1 MAPDITGSTQARPT
15 TTSGRS
21 PFSRRKVKAVPYEE
35 TTQDRPLT
43 AATAAAPNATA
54 SLGNDMRGP
63 GLQQTTSSSG
73 TEASPGTN
81 SEGGGLRVM
90 AQPQG
95 EGNAPRAPSIAPS
108 DVSSRTTGSRWRLRS
123 RNGDKGGENIPR
135 TPSSNGDVP
144 TLNSTPE
151 REFTPLT
158 TSLPDMQLDF
168 INQVSFSTRGSVLLG
183 GRKAVNARPI
193 SKPASERVPAGVE
206 PRKSAPEPQNT
217 GPEPPRAAPVLS
229 KPALEPPNTGQGPLT
244 AASVLSKPALD
255 TANTAPG
262 PLNTVIGPPKTVL
275 ELPKP
280 VQEPPRSA
288 PEPLRTAPELPK
300 VALEPPRTAP
310 ERSQLAALPEEIA
323 KESLKVRSMYEEDVI
338 TDWRDGNPMNHSQAL
353 AEENEGPSDT
363 TFNVQLRPR
372 PQTARAPSAK
382 RYSVLR
388 REHELAGGI
397 EDWEDISGEDVDRYG
412 FIVKTSERPGRSGT
426 PEPRAPQRV
435 STSLQLASQ
444 TPRKQRGF
452 GLQSPAKKPAAKSLR
467 TQNTTGSQ
475 RSVSNPLRT
484 IANRLPGNQ
493 DRRWMDEAGDMLTL
507 PHGLADITE
516 VDERT
521 TAAESTKK
529 REWTRS
535 EKWRRMAKVVNSG
548 PDGDGMEF
556 EFDVAHPKL
565 IDRTWK
571 GIPDMWRATAW
582 RCFLN
587 ASAKKVQGSPTEA
600 SLIEAFQRLVDEG
613 SADDVQIDMDVP
625 RTINSHI
632 MFRKRYRGGQRLLF
646 RVLHCLAL
654 YFPDTG
660 YVQGMASLAATLLCY
675 YDEETTFIMCV
686 RLWTL
691 RGLDKLYAHGFAGL
705 MSALDEFQV
714 DWMRG
719 HDVSRQLDEL
729 EIGPT
734 AYGTRWYLTLFN
746 YSIPFASQLRVWDVF
761 MLLGDSDPSVPAT
774 PERPFQH
781 GLDVLHACSC
791 ALIDGT
797 REILLDS
804 DFDNAMKVLTSW
816 VPIKDEALFM
826 RVARAE
832 FKIHQ
837 RRRRAR

>member
-15 TTSGRS
+15 TASGRS
-21 PFSRRKVKAVPYEE
+21 PFSRRKVKAVPYEA
-35 TTQDRPLT
+35 TAQDRPPA
-43 AATAAAPNATA
+43 AATAAMPNAVV
-54 SLGNDMRGP
+54 SLGDDMKGP
-63 GLQQTTSSSG
+63 GLEQTVSSG
-73 TEASPGTN
+73 GTESTPGTV
-81 SEGGGLRVM
+81 SDAGGLRVT
-90 AQPQG
+90 AHPHG

-108 DVSSRTTGSRWRLRS
+108 EVSSRTTGSRWRIRS
-123 RNGDKGGENIPR
+123 RNGDKGSDNVPR
-135 TPSSNGDVP
+135 TPSSNGEVL
-144 TLNSTPE
+144 TLNSSPE
-151 REFTPLT
+151 QEFTPLT
-158 TSLPDMQLDF
+158 TSLPDTQLDF
-168 INQVSFSTRGSVLLG
+168 MNQVSFSTRGSVLLG

-193 SKPASERVPAGVE
+193 SKPASERVPAAVE
-206 PRKSAPEPQNT
+206 PAPEPSNT
-217 GPEPPRAAPVLS
+217 VDATTKITPEPPKTAPEPS
-229 KPALEPPNTGQGPLT
+229 NTATEPPNTGLEPSNTLIEPSDIMIERPTSAQEQP
-244 AASVLSKPALD
+244 SPAR
-255 TANTAPG
+255 
-262 PLNTVIGPPKTVL
+262 
-275 ELPKP
+275 
-280 VQEPPRSA
+280 EPPRSA
-288 PEPLRTAPELPK
+288 PEPLRTAPELPTA
-300 VALEPPRTAP
+300 ALKPPRTAP
-310 ERSQLAALPEEIA
+310 QPSLLSVLPEEIA
-323 KESLKVRSMYEEDVI
+323 KESLKVRSMYEQDVI
-338 TDWRDGNPMNHSQAL
+338 TDWRDGDPINHPQPL
-353 AEENEGPSDT
+353 AEENEGPSDD

-372 PQTARAPSAK
+372 PQTAKSPSAK

-397 EDWEDISGEDVDRYG
+397 EDWEDINGADVDRYG
-412 FIVKTSERPGRSGT
+412 FIVKAPDAPGRSGT

-452 GLQSPAKKPAAKSLR
+452 GLQSPAKNSAAKSLR
-467 TQNTTGSQ
+467 TQNTTASQ
-475 RSVSNPLRT
+475 RSVSRPLRT
-484 IANRLPGNQ
+484 LTNRLPGNQ

-507 PHGLADITE
+507 PHGLVDITE

-521 TAAESTKK
+521 TAAEATKK

-535 EKWRRMAKVVNSG
+535 EKWRRMAKLVNSG
-548 PDGDGMEF
+548 PDGEGMEF

-571 GIPDMWRATAW
+571 GIPDVWRATAW

-587 ASAKKVQGSPTEA
+587 ASAKKVEGSPTEA
-600 SLIEAFQRLVDEG
+600 SLIEAFQRLVSEG

-675 YDEETTFIMCV
+675 YDEEKTFIMCV

-729 EIGPT
+729 DIGPT

-761 MLLGDSDPSVPAT
+761 MLLGDLDPSVPAT

>member
-1 MAPDITGSTQARPT
+1 M
-15 TTSGRS
+15 
-21 PFSRRKVKAVPYEE
+21 KAVPYEE
-35 TTQDRPLT
+35 TVQHRPPT
-43 AATAAAPNATA
+43 AATTAAPNAIA
-54 SLGNDMRGP
+54 NLEDDMTGS
-63 GLQQTTSSSG
+63 GLQQTISSSG
-73 TEASPGTN
+73 TASSPGTN
-81 SEGGGLRVM
+81 SNGGGLRVM
-90 AQPQG
+90 SQPQG

-108 DVSSRTTGSRWRLRS
+108 EVSSRTTGSRWRIRS
-123 RNGDKGGENIPR
+123 RNGDKGSENIPR
-135 TPSSNGDVP
+135 TPSSNGDAL
-144 TLNSTPE
+144 TLNSSPE

-193 SKPASERVPAGVE
+193 PKPSSERVPAAVE
-206 PRKSAPEPQNT
+206 PPKTAPEP
-217 GPEPPRAAPVLS
+217 S
-229 KPALEPPNTGQGPLT
+229 
-244 AASVLSKPALD
+244 
-255 TANTAPG
+255 
-262 PLNTVIGPPKTVL
+262 NTVVEPPKT
-275 ELPKP
+275 
-280 VQEPPRSA
+280 A

-300 VALEPPRTAP
+300 TVPEPSNTATEPPNNAPEPSNTMVEPPKSVLEPVKPSPEPPRTAP
-310 ERSQLAALPEEIA
+310 EPLRTAPELPRAALQPPRTAPEPSLLAVLPEEVA
-323 KESLKVRSMYEEDVI
+323 KESLKVRSMYEEDLI
-338 TDWRDGNPMNHSQAL
+338 TDWRDGNPINYPL
-353 AEENEGPSDT
+353 PPAEENEGPSSD

-397 EDWEDISGEDVDRYG
+397 EDWEDISGGDVDRYG
-412 FIVKTSERPGRSGT
+412 FIVKTPDTTGRSGT

-444 TPRKQRGF
+444 APRKQRGF
-452 GLQSPAKKPAAKSLR
+452 GLQSPAKKTAAKSFR
-467 TQNTTGSQ
+467 TQNTTASQ
-475 RSVSNPLRT
+475 RSVSRPLRT
-484 IANRLPGNQ
+484 LANRLPGNE

-521 TAAESTKK
+521 TAAEATKK
-529 REWTRS
+529 REWARS
-535 EKWRRMAKVVNSG
+535 EKWRRMAKLVNSG
-548 PDGDGMEF
+548 PDGEGMEF

-587 ASAKKVQGSPTEA
+587 ASAKKVEGSPTET
-600 SLIEAFQRLVDEG
+600 SLVEAFQRLVGEG

-675 YDEETTFIMCV
+675 YDEERTFIMCV

-705 MSALDEFQV
+705 MSALGEFQV

-719 HDVSRQLDEL
+719 HDVSRQLVSHHS
-729 EIGPT
+729 
-734 AYGTRWYLTLFN
+734 LF
-746 YSIPFASQLRVWDVF
+746 R
-761 MLLGDSDPSVPAT
+761 G
-774 PERPFQH
+774 
-781 GLDVLHACSC
+781 
-791 ALIDGT
+791 
-797 REILLDS
+797 
-804 DFDNAMKVLTSW
+804 
-816 VPIKDEALFM
+816 IKY
-826 RVARAE
+826 
-832 FKIHQ
+832 
-837 RRRRAR
+837 

>member
-15 TTSGRS
+15 TSSGRS

-35 TTQDRPLT
+35 TVQDKPPT
-43 AATAAAPNATA
+43 AEMAAAPKAIP
-54 SLGNDMRGP
+54 SSGGDMRDSVFE
-63 GLQQTTSSSG
+63 QTISSNG
-73 TEASPGTN
+73 TESSPPPNGV
-81 SEGGGLRVM
+81 EGGLKVM
-90 AQPQG
+90 SHQQG

-108 DVSSRTTGSRWRLRS
+108 EVSSRTTGSRWRVRS
-123 RNGDKGGENIPR
+123 RNGDKGNENIPR
-135 TPSSNGDVP
+135 TPSSNGDAL
-144 TLNSTPE
+144 TLNSSPE

-158 TSLPDMQLDF
+158 TSLPDMELDF

-183 GRKAVNARPI
+183 GRKAVNRPV
-193 SKPASERVPAGVE
+193 SKPAPERVPVADELPKNAPAPMRTAPELPTAGPE
-206 PRKSAPEPQNT
+206 PSYTVTEPQNT
-217 GPEPPRAAPVLS
+217 APEPPNTAPDSSNTVIEPSNAMVEPPKSMLEPRKPAPEPPR
-229 KPALEPPNTGQGPLT
+229 T
-244 AASVLSKPALD
+244 
-255 TANTAPG
+255 
-262 PLNTVIGPPKTVL
+262 
-275 ELPKP
+275 
-280 VQEPPRSA
+280 A

-300 VALEPPRTAP
+300 AALGPPRTAP
-310 ERSQLAALPEEIA
+310 QPSLLPVLPEEIA

-338 TDWRDGNPMNHSQAL
+338 TDWRDGIPTNHTLPL
-353 AEENEGPSDT
+353 AEENEAASGD

-372 PQTARAPSAK
+372 PQTARTPSAK

-397 EDWEDISGEDVDRYG
+397 EDWEDISGADVDRYG
-412 FIVKTSERPGRSGT
+412 FIVKTAETSDRSGT

-444 TPRKQRGF
+444 APRKQRGF
-452 GLQSPAKKPAAKSLR
+452 GLQSPAKNTAARSLR
-467 TQNTTGSQ
+467 TQNTTASQ
-475 RSVSNPLRT
+475 RSVSRPLRT
-484 IANRLPGNQ
+484 LANRLPGNQ
-493 DRRWMDEAGDMLTL
+493 DRRWMDEASDMLTL

-521 TAAESTKK
+521 TAAEATKK
-529 REWTRS
+529 REWVRS
-535 EKWRRMAKVVNSG
+535 EKWRRMAKLVNSG
-548 PDGDGMEF
+548 PDGEGMEF

-571 GIPDMWRATAW
+571 GIPDVWRATAW

-587 ASAKKVQGSPTEA
+587 ASAKKVEGSPTEA
-600 SLIEAFQRLVDEG
+600 SLIEAFQRLVSEG

-654 YFPDTG
+654 YFPETG

-675 YDEETTFIMCV
+675 YDEERTFIMCV

-729 EIGPT
+729 DIGPT

-781 GLDVLHACSC
+781 GLDVLHAC
-791 ALIDGT
+791 A
-797 REILLDS
+797 
-804 DFDNAMKVLTSW
+804 
-816 VPIKDEALFM
+816 DELGAD
-826 RVARAE
+826 
-832 FKIHQ
+832 
-837 RRRRAR
+837 

>member
-1 MAPDITGSTQARPT
+1 MPCAMAPDITGSTQARPT
-15 TTSGRS
+15 TASGLL
-21 PFSRRKVKAVPYEE
+21 PFLRRKAKAVPCEE
-35 TTQDRPLT
+35 MAQDRPPT
-43 AATAAAPNATA
+43 AATTTAPNAIV
-54 SLGNDMRGP
+54 SPENDTRGL
-63 GLQQTTSSSG
+63 GLQQTISSSG
-73 TEASPGTN
+73 TESRPGTN
-81 SEGGGLRVM
+81 SEGGGLRVT

-95 EGNAPRAPSIAPS
+95 EGNAPRAPSIALS
-108 DVSSRTTGSRWRLRS
+108 DVSLRTVGSRWRIRS
-123 RNGDKGGENIPR
+123 KNGDKGSENKPR

-144 TLNSTPE
+144 TLNPGPE

-158 TSLPDMQLDF
+158 TSLPDTQLDF

-183 GRKAVNARPI
+183 GRKAVNARSV
-193 SKPASERVPAGVE
+193 SKPASERVAAAVE
-206 PRKSAPEPQNT
+206 SRKAATEP
-217 GPEPPRAAPVLS
+217 S
-229 KPALEPPNTGQGPLT
+229 
-244 AASVLSKPALD
+244 
-255 TANTAPG
+255 
-262 PLNTVIGPPKTVL
+262 NTVVEQLKT
-275 ELPKP
+275 
-280 VQEPPRSA
+280 A

-300 VALEPPRTAP
+300 AVPEPSNTVIDPPNTVPEPSNTMVEPQKSVLEPPNPAPEPPRTAP
-310 ERSQLAALPEEIA
+310 EPLRTAPNLSKVSLEPPRTALEPSLLAVLPEEIA

-338 TDWRDGNPMNHSQAL
+338 TDWRDGNPINHPLPL
-353 AEENEGPSDT
+353 AEEYEGPSNDT
-363 TFNVQLRPR
+363 FKVQLRPR
-372 PQTARAPSAK
+372 PQTARAPSAN

-397 EDWEDISGEDVDRYG
+397 EDWEDICGEDVDRYG
-412 FIVKTSERPGRSGT
+412 FIVKTSET

-444 TPRKQRGF
+444 APRKQRGF
-452 GLQSPAKKPAAKSLR
+452 GLQSPAKNTAAKSLR
-467 TQNTTGSQ
+467 TQNTTASQ
-475 RSVSNPLRT
+475 RSVSSPLRT
-484 IANRLPGNQ
+484 LANRLPGNQ

-521 TAAESTKK
+521 TAAEATKK
-529 REWTRS
+529 REWARS
-535 EKWRRMAKVVNSG
+535 EKWRRMAKLVNPG
-548 PDGDGMEF
+548 PDGEGMEF

-571 GIPDMWRATAW
+571 GIPDVWRATAW

-587 ASAKKVQGSPTEA
+587 ASAKKVEGSPTEA
-600 SLIEAFQRLVDEG
+600 SLVKAFQRLVGEG

-675 YDEETTFIMCV
+675 YDEEKTFIMCV

-729 EIGPT
+729 DIGPT

-761 MLLGDSDPSVPAT
+761 MLLGDLDPSVPAT
-774 PERPFQH
+774 RKRPFQN

-832 FKIHQ
+832 WKIHQ

>member
-15 TTSGRS
+15 TASGRS

-35 TTQDRPLT
+35 AAQDRPPT
-43 AATAAAPNATA
+43 AATTAASNAI
-54 SLGNDMRGP
+54 SNLGSGMRGS
-63 GLQQTTSSSG
+63 GLEQTISNSG
-73 TEASPGTN
+73 TESRPGTN

-90 AQPQG
+90 AQSQG

-108 DVSSRTTGSRWRLRS
+108 DVSSRTTGSRWRIRS
-123 RNGDKGGENIPR
+123 RNGDKGSENIPR

-144 TLNSTPE
+144 TLNSSPE

-193 SKPASERVPAGVE
+193 SKPASERVPAAAE
-206 PRKSAPEPQNT
+206 PRKTAPET
-217 GPEPPRAAPVLS
+217 S
-229 KPALEPPNTGQGPLT
+229 
-244 AASVLSKPALD
+244 
-255 TANTAPG
+255 
-262 PLNTVIGPPKTVL
+262 NTVV
-275 ELPKP
+275 ELPKT
-280 VQEPPRSA
+280 A
-288 PEPLRTAPELPK
+288 PEPLRTAPELPKSVPEPSNTVIEPPNTVLEPSNTVAEPPKTMLEPPRTAPEPLRTAPKLPK

-310 ERSQLAALPEEIA
+310 EPSLLPVLPEEIA

-338 TDWRDGNPMNHSQAL
+338 TDWRDGNPINNPQPL
-353 AEENEGPSDT
+353 TEENEGPSND
-363 TFNVQLRPR
+363 TFNIQLRPR
-372 PQTARAPSAK
+372 PQTARAPSTK

-397 EDWEDISGEDVDRYG
+397 EDWEDISGGDLDRYG
-412 FIVKTSERPGRSGT
+412 FIVKTSDAPGRSGT

-444 TPRKQRGF
+444 APRKQRGF
-452 GLQSPAKKPAAKSLR
+452 GLQSPVKNTAAKSLR
-467 TQNTTGSQ
+467 TQNTTASQ
-475 RSVSNPLRT
+475 RSVSRPLRT
-484 IANRLPGNQ
+484 LANRLPGNE

-521 TAAESTKK
+521 TAAEATKK
-529 REWTRS
+529 REWARS
-535 EKWRRMAKVVNSG
+535 EKWRRMAKLVNSG
-548 PDGDGMEF
+548 TGGEGMEF
-556 EFDVAHPKL
+556 EFDVANPKL

-587 ASAKKVQGSPTEA
+587 ASAKKVEGSPTEA
-600 SLIEAFQRLVDEG
+600 SLIEAFQRLVAEG

-729 EIGPT
+729 DIGPT

-761 MLLGDSDPSVPAT
+761 MLLGDSEPSVLAT

-832 FKIHQ
+832 WKIHQ
-837 RRRRAR
+837 KRRRAR

>member
-1 MAPDITGSTQARPT
+1 
-15 TTSGRS
+15 
-21 PFSRRKVKAVPYEE
+21 VKAVPYEE
-35 TTQDRPLT
+35 TAQDRPPT
-43 AATAAAPNATA
+43 AATTTAPDAIV
-54 SLGNDMRGP
+54 SPGNDTRSLR
-63 GLQQTTSSSG
+63 LQQTISSSG
-73 TEASPGTN
+73 TESRPGTN
-81 SEGGGLRVM
+81 SEGGGLRVT

-108 DVSSRTTGSRWRLRS
+108 DVSSRTTGSRWRIRS
-123 RNGDKGGENIPR
+123 RNGDKGSENIPR

-144 TLNSTPE
+144 TLHSSPE

-158 TSLPDMQLDF
+158 TSLPDTQLDF

-193 SKPASERVPAGVE
+193 SKPASERVPGRVE
-206 PRKSAPEPQNT
+206 PQKAS
-217 GPEPPRAAPVLS
+217 
-229 KPALEPPNTGQGPLT
+229 LEP
-244 AASVLSKPALD
+244 S
-255 TANTAPG
+255 
-262 PLNTVIGPPKTVL
+262 NTVVEPPKT
-275 ELPKP
+275 
-280 VQEPPRSA
+280 A

-300 VALEPPRTAP
+300 AVSEPSNTVIEPPNTVLGPPNTVIEPSNTMVKPQNSVLEPPNPAPEPPRTAPEPLRTAPNLSKVSLEPPRTAP
-310 ERSQLAALPEEIA
+310 EPSLLAVLPEEIA
-323 KESLKVRSMYEEDVI
+323 NESLKVRSMYEQDVI
-338 TDWRDGNPMNHSQAL
+338 TDWRDGNPMNHPLPL
-353 AEENEGPSDT
+353 AEENEGPSNDT
-363 TFNVQLRPR
+363 SNVQLRPR
-372 PQTARAPSAK
+372 PQTATAPSAK

-412 FIVKTSERPGRSGT
+412 FIVKTSETPGRSGT

-444 TPRKQRGF
+444 APRKQRGF
-452 GLQSPAKKPAAKSLR
+452 GLQSPAKNTTAKSLR
-467 TQNTTGSQ
+467 TQNTTASQ

-521 TAAESTKK
+521 TAAEATKK
-529 REWTRS
+529 REWARS
-535 EKWRRMAKVVNSG
+535 EKWRRMAKLVNSG
-548 PDGDGMEF
+548 PDGEGMEF

-571 GIPDMWRATAW
+571 GIPDVWRATAW

-587 ASAKKVQGSPTEA
+587 ASAKKVEGSPTEA
-600 SLIEAFQRLVDEG
+600 SLVEAFQRLVGEG

-675 YDEETTFIMCV
+675 YDEEKTFIMCV

-719 HDVSRQLDEL
+719 HDVSRQLVSYH
-729 EIGPT
+729 P
-734 AYGTRWYLTLFN
+734 RF
-746 YSIPFASQLRVWDVF
+746 Q
-761 MLLGDSDPSVPAT
+761 
-774 PERPFQH
+774 ER
-781 GLDVLHACSC
+781 
-791 ALIDGT
+791 T
-797 REILLDS
+797 Y
-804 DFDNAMKVLTSW
+804 
-816 VPIKDEALFM
+816 
-826 RVARAE
+826 
-832 FKIHQ
+832 
-837 RRRRAR
+837 

>member
-1 MAPDITGSTQARPT
+1 M
-15 TTSGRS
+15 
-21 PFSRRKVKAVPYEE
+21 KAVPYEE
-35 TTQDRPLT
+35 ATQDRPPT
-43 AATAAAPNATA
+43 AATTAAPAGQ
-54 SLGNDMRGP
+54 GNDMRGS
-63 GLQQTTSSSG
+63 GLQQTISSSG
-73 TEASPGTN
+73 TESRPGTN

-95 EGNAPRAPSIAPS
+95 AGNAPRAPSIAPS
-108 DVSSRTTGSRWRLRS
+108 EVSSRTTGSRWRIRS
-123 RNGDKGGENIPR
+123 RNGDKGTDNVPR
-135 TPSSNGDVP
+135 TPSSNGEVP
-144 TLNSTPE
+144 TLNSSPE

-193 SKPASERVPAGVE
+193 SKPASERVPDAAE
-206 PRKSAPEPQNT
+206 PPKTAPEPSNT
-217 GPEPPRAAPVLS
+217 VVDLPKAAPEPLRNAPELRTTVSELSNTDIDPSNTVLESSNNVLEPSNTEIEPPRSMLEPSEPAPEPPR
-229 KPALEPPNTGQGPLT
+229 T
-244 AASVLSKPALD
+244 
-255 TANTAPG
+255 
-262 PLNTVIGPPKTVL
+262 
-275 ELPKP
+275 
-280 VQEPPRSA
+280 A
-288 PEPLRTAPELPK
+288 PEPLRTAPKLPQP
-300 VALEPPRTAP
+300 ALGPPRTAP
-310 ERSQLAALPEEIA
+310 EPSLLAVLPEEIA

-338 TDWRDGNPMNHSQAL
+338 TDWRDGNPMNHPVPQ
-353 AEENEGPSDT
+353 AEENEGPSGDS
-363 TFNVQLRPR
+363 FNVQLRPR
-372 PQTARAPSAK
+372 PQTAGTPSAK

-412 FIVKTSERPGRSGT
+412 FIVKTSDTSGRSGT

-444 TPRKQRGF
+444 APRKQRIF
-452 GLQSPAKKPAAKSLR
+452 GLQSPAKNSAAKSLR
-467 TQNTTGSQ
+467 TQNTSSSQ
-475 RSVSNPLRT
+475 RSVSRPLRT
-484 IANRLPGNQ
+484 LANRLPGNQ

-521 TAAESTKK
+521 TAAEATKK
-529 REWTRS
+529 REWVRS
-535 EKWRRMAKVVNSG
+535 EKWRRMAKLVNSG
-548 PDGDGMEF
+548 PDGEGMEF

-571 GIPDMWRATAW
+571 GIPDVWRATAW
-582 RCFLN
+582 RSFLN
-587 ASAKKVQGSPTEA
+587 ASAKKVEGSPTEA
-600 SLIEAFQRLVDEG
+600 SLIEAFQRLVGEG

-675 YDEETTFIMCV
+675 YDEEKTFIMCV

-691 RGLDKLYAHGFAGL
+691 RGLDKLYAHGFSGL

-719 HDVSRQLDEL
+719 HDVSRQLVSE
-729 EIGPT
+729 
-734 AYGTRWYLTLFN
+734 
-746 YSIPFASQLRVWDVF
+746 
-761 MLLGDSDPSVPAT
+761 
-774 PERPFQH
+774 H
-781 GLDVLHACSC
+781 
-791 ALIDGT
+791 
-797 REILLDS
+797 
-804 DFDNAMKVLTSW
+804 
-816 VPIKDEALFM
+816 PIFRK
-826 RVARAE
+826 R
-832 FKIHQ
+832 KY
-837 RRRRAR
+837 